1 LFFLVFAV
9 FRRWA
14 QLGRALTVVC
24 QTAWRPGIVRQPLWG
39 GILTCF
45 WDHHDEALFLTVWF
59 QLARLTMQD
68 G

>member
-24 QTAWRPGIVRQPLWG
+24 QTAWRSGIVRQPLWG

-45 WDHHDEALFLTVWF
+45 WELTVWF

>member
-1 LFFLVFAV
+1 
-9 FRRWA
+9 WA

-24 QTAWRPGIVRQPLWG
+24 QTARRPGIVRQPLWG

-45 WDHHDEALFLTVWF
+45 WELTVWF